1 MPTYRNAKDGQEQQ
15 VRRDPGRPPDDPY
28 FKAGIPLRALFSK
41 ATINVLVKSRQK
53 RKMKWSNY
61 LRYAIWC
68 LIKEDGLSDE
78 IDLEKDNT
86 WKELKEL
93 GFLR

>member
-1 MPTYRNAKDGQEQQ
+1 MPTYKTTRDGSAE
-15 VRRDPGRPPDDPY
+15 RTKRDPGRPPDDPY

-41 ATINVLVKSRQK
+41 ATINVLMKSRQK
-53 RKMKWSNY
+53 HKLKWSNY
-61 LRYAIWC
+61 LRFAVWC
-68 LIKEDGLSDE
+68 LIKEDGLE
-78 IDLEKDNT
+78 GEVDLEKDNT